1 MILGVD
7 VGGTFTDLVAWDG
20 RTVVT
25 GKVSTSVDQSEA
37 VVAGAKSVSGDASP
51 AALLHGSTIA
61 TNALLERKGARTALV
76 TDPGFEDVLEIGR
89 QDRPSLYDPD
99 ADRPQP
105 LVPAQL
111 RLPRDDLD
119 GLITALTTAD
129 VEAVAVALLYSFRHP
144 AAERELGRLLAQRL
158 PGLAISL
165 SSRVAPE
172 FREFERVSTT
182 VLNAY
187 LMPVVDAYTRRLA
200 DRLTNAELS
209 GDVQVMH
216 SSGGLM
222 PLSRA
227 GLLPAAT
234 LLSGPAGGVVAA
246 AALGTAMGYRH
257 LISFDMGGTSTDVS
271 RVDDGRPAVAYQ
283 RSIEGYACR
292 FPAVAVHTVGAG
304 GGSLGWADPG
314 GALRVGP
321 RSAGAHPGP
330 ACYGRGGEEATVTD
344 ANLLLGRLDPDGA
357 LAGGLRLDRD
367 AARAALGRLA
377 ARLGLDAER
386 TATGIVEVVESH
398 MDRAIRRVTVEEG
411 ADPRQAVLVA
421 FGGAGGLHATAVARR
436 LEMASVV
443 IPAHSGVFSALG
455 MLLSPPRQDSARS
468 VLFQHGDDLDAAVDD
483 LASKARAVAMPGGQ
497 VRTLVDVRYLGQSH
511 ETTVPYGLGDG
522 WDHLAERFHAAHQRL
537 NGFSRPEDPIEVTTL
552 RTDTEGQPAVEMADL
567 SAPVPDGGDPRR
579 GSRPVLTVDGPVQAK
594 VWWRPSLAVGDEV
607 VGPAVVEEPVATS
620 YLATGERARV
630 HETGALEI
638 SW

>member
-37 VVAGAKSVSGDASP
+37 VVAGAKSVSGDAAP

-144 AAERELGRLLAQRL
+144 SAERELGRLLAQRL

-200 DRLTNAELS
+200 DRLTHAELS

-357 LAGGLRLDRD
+357 LAG
-367 AARAALGRLA
+367 
-377 ARLGLDAER
+377 
-386 TATGIVEVVESH
+386 
-398 MDRAIRRVTVEEG
+398 
-411 ADPRQAVLVA
+411 
-421 FGGAGGLHATAVARR
+421 
-436 LEMASVV
+436 
-443 IPAHSGVFSALG
+443 
-455 MLLSPPRQDSARS
+455 
-468 VLFQHGDDLDAAVDD
+468 
-483 LASKARAVAMPGGQ
+483 
-497 VRTLVDVRYLGQSH
+497 
-511 ETTVPYGLGDG
+511 
-522 WDHLAERFHAAHQRL
+522 
-537 NGFSRPEDPIEVTTL
+537 
-552 RTDTEGQPAVEMADL
+552 
-567 SAPVPDGGDPRR
+567 
-579 GSRPVLTVDGPVQAK
+579 
-594 VWWRPSLAVGDEV
+594 
-607 VGPAVVEEPVATS
+607 
-620 YLATGERARV
+620 
-630 HETGALEI
+630 
-638 SW
+638 